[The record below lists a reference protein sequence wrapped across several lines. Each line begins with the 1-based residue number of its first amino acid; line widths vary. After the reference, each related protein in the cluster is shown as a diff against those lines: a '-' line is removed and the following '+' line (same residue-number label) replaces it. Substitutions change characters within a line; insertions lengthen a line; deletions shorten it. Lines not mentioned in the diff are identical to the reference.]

1 MCGAGAAGEQGC
13 SAHVCC
19 AGTCA
24 HRGRTPRSRG
34 GRRPRS
40 PRRAGREATG
50 AGGTCATVRG
60 RCAREGCGW
69 EPLTDAS
76 PLSSRRGGGAAAP
89 TPVERG
95 GVAKKPR
102 RRRQSGACRR
112 PLRWQPRRKPPDRLR
127 RLPKD
132 LAAWRRHP
140 RRLAQTC
147 AWTQASCLRGL
158 RLPVAEGSCMYSC
171 GKGPRAMWQWHGVS
185 VAFHVSVSHDL
196 LQKLRPLIMHRLLYT
211 PV

>member
-1 MCGAGAAGEQGC
+1 M
-13 SAHVCC
+13 
-19 AGTCA
+19 
-24 HRGRTPRSRG
+24 HRRFP
-34 GRRPRS
+34 
-40 PRRAGREATG
+40 REAE
-50 AGGTCATVRG
+50 AGQ
-60 RCAREGCGW
+60 
-69 EPLTDAS
+69 
-76 PLSSRRGGGAAAP
+76 RRLRLWSAAAWQ
-89 TPVERG
+89 R
-95 GVAKKPR
+95 PR
-102 RRRQSGACRR
+102 RRRESGACRR
-112 PLRWQPRRKPPDRLR
+112 PLRWQPRRRPRDRLR

-158 RLPVAEGSCMYSC
+158 RLPVAEGSWMYSC
-171 GKGPRAMWQWHGVS
+171 GKGPRAMWQWHGIC